1 MTNPNA
7 EATTAPTT
15 EQRLFAL
22 ETMLQQLVLVLE
34 CEPQFSA
41 QALGRWMDIAR
52 KHMRM
57 HQAATPGELDALDSL
72 QRSVLTQ

>member
-1 MTNPNA
+1 
-7 EATTAPTT
+7 
-15 EQRLFAL
+15 
-22 ETMLQQLVLVLE
+22 
-34 CEPQFSA
+34 
-41 QALGRWMDIAR
+41 MDIAR

>member
-7 EATTAPTT
+7 EATILPST

-57 HQAATPGELDALDSL
+57 HEAATPGELDALYSL
-72 QRSVLTQ
+72 HRSVLTQ

>member
-1 MTNPNA
+1 MNNPKT
-7 EATTAPTT
+7 EAATVPTT

-41 QALGRWMDIAR
+41 QALGRWMDVAR
-52 KHMRM
+52 KHMRK
-57 HQAATPGELDALDSL
+57 HDAATPGEMTALEAL

>member
-1 MTNPNA
+1 MNNPKT
-7 EATTAPTT
+7 EANTVPTT

-41 QALGRWMDIAR
+41 QALGRWMDVAR

-57 HQAATPGELDALDSL
+57 HEAATPGELNALDTL

>member
-1 MTNPNA
+1 
-7 EATTAPTT
+7 
-15 EQRLFAL
+15 
-22 ETMLQQLVLVLE
+22 MLQQLVLVLE

-57 HQAATPGELDALDSL
+57 HEAATPGELDALSAL

>member
-7 EATTAPTT
+7 EATTVPTT

-57 HQAATPGELDALDSL
+57 H
-72 QRSVLTQ
+72 